1 MVKRR
6 GFLGFAAT
14 GLAAPAAA
22 TVLPRPALAQANW
35 PTRAVRLIVGWPPG
49 GSVDTIA
56 RILQPRWQEAL
67 GQPLV
72 IDNKGGA
79 SGSIGAA
86 EAARAAPDGYTWLLA
101 YDTTATNE
109 TVMRLPYKTPEAF
122 APVSLVATGPLCM
135 VAHKDTPYHSFRD
148 VVEDARRRPGGAGR
162 HRRPR
167 SAVHVER
174 RRDQPAHEIGRAAP
188 ARRHHA
194 RRNAARPRR

>member
-22 TVLPRPALAQANW
+22 AVLPRPALAQANW
-35 PTRAVRLIVGWPPG
+35 PTRPVRLIVGWPPG

-67 GQPLV
+67 GQPIV

-86 EAARAAPDGYTWLLA
+86 EAARAMVELF
-101 YDTTATNE
+101 
-109 TVMRLPYKTPEAF
+109 EA
-122 APVSLVATGPLCM
+122 G
-135 VAHKDTPYHSFRD
+135 
-148 VVEDARRRPGGAGR
+148 
-162 HRRPR
+162 
-167 SAVHVER
+167 VER
-174 RRDQPAHEIGRAAP
+174 ALHTESD
-188 ARRHHA
+188 
-194 RRNAARPRR
+194 PRRTTEEGGR